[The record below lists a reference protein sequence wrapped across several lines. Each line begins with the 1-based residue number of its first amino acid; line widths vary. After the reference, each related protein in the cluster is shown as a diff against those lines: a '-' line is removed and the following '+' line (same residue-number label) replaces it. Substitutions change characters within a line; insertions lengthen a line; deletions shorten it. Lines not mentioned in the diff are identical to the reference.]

1 MKNFDK
7 KLELLL
13 NEINHN
19 NTLFDFFSSKISLQS
34 EETKII
40 STSSYF
46 NIFSLN
52 DEKTFSLINLKKI
65 NDLRYINKFFDSIN
79 SVIPI
84 NGLFIGCVETYP
96 NRRLAIYKQYPF
108 ILNRFIYA
116 FDMIFKRVFPKLF
129 ITRKLYYYLT
139 KGKNRVISRAETYG
153 RLYASGFQIVD
164 ELSINNIQY
173 FLAKKVGT
181 PIINKNTYYGPII
194 KLKRYGK
201 SKKIFN
207 VYKLRTMHPYSE
219 YLQDY
224 IYQKNQLAKG
234 GKIMDDFRIS
244 PEGRFFRKFWID
256 EMPMIYNLLRG
267 ELKLV
272 GVRPLSKHYFNLY
285 TKELQEKRVKF
296 KPGLIPPFYVD
307 MPETLNQIMQS
318 ELKYLKQYE
327 KSPFKTDLYYLIMS
341 LKNIIFKKARSQ

>member
-1 MKNFDK
+1 
-7 KLELLL
+7 
-13 NEINHN
+13 
-19 NTLFDFFSSKISLQS
+19 
-34 EETKII
+34 
-40 STSSYF
+40 
-46 NIFSLN
+46 
-52 DEKTFSLINLKKI
+52 
-65 NDLRYINKFFDSIN
+65 
-79 SVIPI
+79 
-84 NGLFIGCVETYP
+84 
-96 NRRLAIYKQYPF
+96 
-108 ILNRFIYA
+108 
-116 FDMIFKRVFPKLF
+116 MIFKRVFPKLF
-129 ITRKLYYYLT
+129 ITRRLYYYLT

-153 RLYASGFQIVD
+153 RLYASGFQIID

-173 FLAKKVGT
+173 FLAKKVEA
-181 PIINKNTYYGPII
+181 PILNRNINYGPII

-219 YLQDY
+219 YLQEY

-272 GVRPLSKHYFNLY
+272 GVRPLSIHYFNLY

-327 KSPFKTDLYYLIMS
+327 KSPFKTDLYYLIIS
-341 LKNIIFKKARSQ
+341 LRNIIFKKARSQ